1 MVVHVFSMLMIF
13 PWSWRFMHVHGGS
26 CGSCVFRTCSC
37 FKWFMLL
44 PCSWWFMLLP
54 RSLRFMFFFSMV
66 MVVHGFHGHGGS
78 CVWNMWFGFFLL
90 YSRSW
95 FYHAPWGSFCLY
107 TSMVVHVFKHSYGG
121 SCACVFHSYHVHA
134 GLFLFCEPA
143 HVVTMCMVVHV
154 FTMFMVVHVFTMF
167 MLVHVCVVNH
177 VHVVSLMFSWHFMLF
192 MVMAVHAVH
201 GHGVS
206 CCSWS
211 SRFMLF
217 MAMAVSCLL

>member
-1 MVVHVFSMLMIF
+1 MV
-13 PWSWRFMHVHGGS
+13 
-26 CGSCVFRTCSC
+26 
-37 FKWFMLL
+37 
-44 PCSWWFMLLP
+44 
-54 RSLRFMFFFSMV
+54 SMV
-66 MVVHGFHGHGGS
+66 MVVHVFETCGL
-78 CVWNMWFGFFLL
+78 VFFLL

-95 FYHAPWGSFCLY
+95 FYHAPWGSFFLY

-167 MLVHVCVVNH
+167 MVVHAFTMFMLVHVCVVNH

-192 MVMAVHAVH
+192 MVMAFHAVH